1 MRTLLII
8 FVFSITEGCQ
18 SSARKQIEM
27 KYPFW
32 TSPDGKAIIYQSNY
46 EENKITS
53 ISLTAWIE
61 TGFMNGGAGIFD
73 IKNYRLDTVRVSWT
87 SDTSAIIEYPK
98 TASVIRKEAKTY
110 FAGRTIHLTYK
121 AINY

>member
-1 MRTLLII
+1 
-8 FVFSITEGCQ
+8 
-18 SSARKQIEM
+18 M
-27 KYPFW
+27 KSLFW

-53 ISLTAWIE
+53 ISFETWIE
-61 TGFMNGGAGIFD
+61 TGFMNGGGGIFD
-73 IKNYRLDTVRVSWT
+73 IKNYRLDTIRVSWT

-98 TASVIRKEAKTY
+98 TASVIRRESKTY

-121 AINY
+121 ANDY